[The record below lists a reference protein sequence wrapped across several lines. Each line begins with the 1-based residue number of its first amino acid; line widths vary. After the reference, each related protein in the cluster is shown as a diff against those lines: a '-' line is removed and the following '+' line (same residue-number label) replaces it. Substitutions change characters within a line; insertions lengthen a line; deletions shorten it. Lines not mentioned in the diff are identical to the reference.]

1 MRDFVIRRVIAALIV
16 LVIVSMFVFG
26 MMHILPG
33 DALLVKLGET
43 GRIPDDQMDEL
54 RDQMGIDDP
63 IVVQYVRWVGDLFDG
78 SMGESLIFSGR
89 TVSSR
94 ILNALPITI
103 ELGVLAMISALII
116 GVPLGVISAIRQD
129 SPLDYLIRVVS
140 LFGLSVPQF
149 WLGII
154 IIVYGAKYLGYA
166 PPRRWIPFEQD
177 PIANLK
183 MVWIPALILGFG
195 IAATIMRMTRSTV
208 LEALH
213 EDYARTARAKGL
225 AERIVVVRHVVRN
238 ALIPVITVLGNQAA
252 FVFSGALLMEV
263 LFILPG
269 MGLLTQQAI
278 NNRDYTQVQG
288 CALISAA
295 LVVFINL
302 LVDISYGWLD
312 PRVRYS

>member
-16 LVIVSMFVFG
+16 LVIVSMFVFA
-26 MMHILPG
+26 MMHVLPG

-54 RDQMGIDDP
+54 RDKMGIDDP

-94 ILNALPITI
+94 ILNALPVTI
-103 ELGVLAMISALII
+103 ELGILAMISALII
-116 GVPLGVISAIRQD
+116 GVPLGVISAMRQD
-129 SPLDYLIRVVS
+129 SPLDYVIRIVS

-177 PIANLK
+177 PIANFK